1 MISIIVIISD
11 KDYHLF
17 GNILRTIN
25 ETAGIPYEL
34 LVADNREEYK
44 NVSLPEGNYTLID
57 MGGNKFQFLAKKR
70 CIPLCKYDWIW
81 VIDGDDEIINF
92 PPVDDL
98 STDADMICYNFERDD
113 GLKPVRWISEN
124 YSIENKPNC
133 FTYDIH
139 QKTSTLMWCSLLRK
153 SMLMK
158 FVDKLPEKKIHS
170 MEDFLWIIFS
180 LYHSTKIDFRTTEI
194 YLYNSSNQD
203 SDRTYYDSIIPLQRW
218 LTGIKDAI
226 ECMDNMIPIE
236 EQNEAH
242 IRSVDVWRNQLINC
256 IEKLNNSVPE
266 IQDEFAS
273 MIKENFEETYIVK
286 TILYAYES
294 KQFQKIKTLEL
305 FFPNTIWSTRI

>member
-44 NVSLPEGNYTLID
+44 NVSLPEGNYKLID

-81 VIDGDDEIINF
+81 VIDGDDEVINF

-139 QKTSTLMWCSLLRK
+139 QKTSTLMWCTLLRK

-158 FVDKLPEKKIHS
+158 FVDKLPEKQIHNF
-170 MEDFLWIIFS
+170 EDFLWIIFS

-194 YLYNSSNQD
+194 YLYNSSN
-203 SDRTYYDSIIPLQRW
+203 L
-218 LTGIKDAI
+218 
-226 ECMDNMIPIE
+226 
-236 EQNEAH
+236 
-242 IRSVDVWRNQLINC
+242 V
-256 IEKLNNSVPE
+256 
-266 IQDEFAS
+266 
-273 MIKENFEETYIVK
+273 
-286 TILYAYES
+286 
-294 KQFQKIKTLEL
+294 
-305 FFPNTIWSTRI
+305 

>member
-44 NVSLPEGNYTLID
+44 NVSLPKGNYKLID

-139 QKTSTLMWCSLLRK
+139 QKTSTLMWCTLLRK

-158 FVDKLPEKKIHS
+158 FVDKLPEKQIHS
-170 MEDFLWIIFS
+170 LEDFLWIIFS

-194 YLYNSSNQD
+194 YLYNSANQD
-203 SDRTYYDSIIPLQRW
+203 SDRSYYDSIIPLQRW

-226 ECMDNMIPIE
+226 ECMDNMIPVE

-305 FFPNTIWSTRI
+305 FFPNTIWSKRI

>member
-17 GNILRTIN
+17 GNILRTIK

-44 NVSLPEGNYTLID
+44 NVSLPEGNYKLID

-81 VIDGDDEIINF
+81 VIDGDDEVINF

-139 QKTSTLMWCSLLRK
+139 QKTSTLMWC
-153 SMLMK
+153 
-158 FVDKLPEKKIHS
+158 
-170 MEDFLWIIFS
+170 
-180 LYHSTKIDFRTTEI
+180 T
-194 YLYNSSNQD
+194 
-203 SDRTYYDSIIPLQRW
+203 
-218 LTGIKDAI
+218 
-226 ECMDNMIPIE
+226 
-236 EQNEAH
+236 
-242 IRSVDVWRNQLINC
+242 
-256 IEKLNNSVPE
+256 
-266 IQDEFAS
+266 
-273 MIKENFEETYIVK
+273 
-286 TILYAYES
+286 
-294 KQFQKIKTLEL
+294 
-305 FFPNTIWSTRI
+305 

>member
-17 GNILRTIN
+17 GNILRTIK

>member
-34 LVADNREEYK
+34 LVADNRAEYK
-44 NVSLPEGNYTLID
+44 NVSLPEGNYKLID

-139 QKTSTLMWCSLLRK
+139 QKTSTLMWCTLLRK

-158 FVDKLPEKKIHS
+158 FVDKLPEKQIHS
-170 MEDFLWIIFS
+170 LEDFLWIIFS

-194 YLYNSSNQD
+194 YLYNSANQD
-203 SDRTYYDSIIPLQRW
+203 SDRSYYDSIIPLQRW

-305 FFPNTIWSTRI
+305 FFPNTIWSKRI

>member
-44 NVSLPEGNYTLID
+44 NVSLPEGNYKLID

-98 STDADMICYNFERDD
+98 STDADMICYTFERDD

-139 QKTSTLMWCSLLRK
+139 QKTSTLMWCTLLRK

-158 FVDKLPEKKIHS
+158 FVDKLPEKQIHS
-170 MEDFLWIIFS
+170 LEDFLWIIFS

-194 YLYNSSNQD
+194 YLYNSANQD
-203 SDRTYYDSIIPLQRW
+203 SDRSYYDSIIPLQRW

-305 FFPNTIWSTRI
+305 FFPNTIWSKRI

>member
-81 VIDGDDEIINF
+81 VIDGDDEVINF

-139 QKTSTLMWCSLLRK
+139 QKTSTLMWCTLLRK

-158 FVDKLPEKKIHS
+158 FVDKLPEKQIHS
-170 MEDFLWIIFS
+170 LEDFLWIIFS

-194 YLYNSSNQD
+194 YLYNSANQD

-226 ECMDNMIPIE
+226 ECMDNMIPVE

-256 IEKLNNSVPE
+256 IEKLNNSVSE

-273 MIKENFEETYIVK
+273 MIKENFEEAYIVK

-305 FFPNTIWSTRI
+305 FFPNTIWSKRI

>member
-44 NVSLPEGNYTLID
+44 NVSLPEGNYKLID

-139 QKTSTLMWCSLLRK
+139 QKTSTLMWCTLLRK

-158 FVDKLPEKKIHS
+158 FVDKLPEKQIHS
-170 MEDFLWIIFS
+170 LEDFLWIIFS

-194 YLYNSSNQD
+194 YLYNSANQD
-203 SDRTYYDSIIPLQRW
+203 SDRSYYDSIIPLQRW

-226 ECMDNMIPIE
+226 ECMDNMIPVE

-273 MIKENFEETYIVK
+273 MIKENFEEAYIVK

-305 FFPNTIWSTRI
+305 FFPNTIWSARI

>member
-44 NVSLPEGNYTLID
+44 NVSLPEGNYKLID

-139 QKTSTLMWCSLLRK
+139 QKTSTLMWCTLLRK

-158 FVDKLPEKKIHS
+158 FVDKLPEKQIHS
-170 MEDFLWIIFS
+170 LEDFLWIIFS

-194 YLYNSSNQD
+194 YLYNSANQD
-203 SDRTYYDSIIPLQRW
+203 SDRSYYDSIIPLQRW

-305 FFPNTIWSTRI
+305 FFPNTIWSKRI

>member
-17 GNILRTIN
+17 GNILRTIK

-81 VIDGDDEIINF
+81 VIDGDDEVINF

-139 QKTSTLMWCSLLRK
+139 QKTSTLM
-153 SMLMK
+153 
-158 FVDKLPEKKIHS
+158 
-170 MEDFLWIIFS
+170 
-180 LYHSTKIDFRTTEI
+180 
-194 YLYNSSNQD
+194 
-203 SDRTYYDSIIPLQRW
+203 
-218 LTGIKDAI
+218 
-226 ECMDNMIPIE
+226 
-236 EQNEAH
+236 
-242 IRSVDVWRNQLINC
+242 
-256 IEKLNNSVPE
+256 
-266 IQDEFAS
+266 
-273 MIKENFEETYIVK
+273 
-286 TILYAYES
+286 
-294 KQFQKIKTLEL
+294 
-305 FFPNTIWSTRI
+305 

>member
-81 VIDGDDEIINF
+81 VIDGDDEVINF

-139 QKTSTLMWCSLLRK
+139 QKTSTLMWCTLLRK

-158 FVDKLPEKKIHS
+158 FVNKLPEIRLHNF
-170 MEDFLWIIFS
+170 EDFLWIIFS

-194 YLYNSSNQD
+194 YLYNTANQD

-218 LTGIKDAI
+218 ATGIKDAI
-226 ECMDNMIPIE
+226 ECMDNMIPAE

-305 FFPNTIWSTRI
+305 FFPNTIWTTRI

>member
-139 QKTSTLMWCSLLRK
+139 QKTSTLMWCTLWRK
-153 SMLMK
+153 SMLIK
-158 FVDKLPEKKIHS
+158 FVDKLPEKQIHS
-170 MEDFLWIIFS
+170 LEDFLWIIFS

-194 YLYNSSNQD
+194 YLYNSANQD

-305 FFPNTIWSTRI
+305 FFPNTIWSARI

>member
-139 QKTSTLMWCSLLRK
+139 QKTSTLMWCTLLRK

-158 FVDKLPEKKIHS
+158 FVDKLPEKQIHS
-170 MEDFLWIIFS
+170 LEDFLWIIFS

-194 YLYNSSNQD
+194 YLYNTANQD

-218 LTGIKDAI
+218 ATGIKDAI
-226 ECMDNMIPIE
+226 ECMDNMIPAE

-305 FFPNTIWSTRI
+305 FFPNTIWTTRI

>member
-139 QKTSTLMWCSLLRK
+139 QKTSTLMWCTLLRK

-158 FVDKLPEKKIHS
+158 FVDKLPEKQIHS
-170 MEDFLWIIFS
+170 LEDFLWIIFS

-194 YLYNSSNQD
+194 YLYNSANQD

-226 ECMDNMIPIE
+226 ECMDNMIPVE

-256 IEKLNNSVPE
+256 IEKLNNSVSE

-273 MIKENFEETYIVK
+273 MIKENFEEAYIVK

-305 FFPNTIWSTRI
+305 FFPNTIWSKRI